1 MMARTSRRLQALAL
15 LLVLAPLAV
24 RAQLSSVPNLST
36 ATQSTSAQST
46 GKTTQNTNTGT
57 KTQTNNGASSSATN
71 TFQLTNAPNLSTGSS
86 SSGGR
91 ANPTG
96 TFTNAPIHLT
106 GLPTIA
112 GAGIPTLVIPFT
124 ANAPFMQKSS
134 LPEGTFF
141 IAVGATLAFLGACVL
156 LWRLLVAWSINRSV
170 RRTAAASMQLN
181 EKSQSGSYWRST
193 SNNKS
198 NGYNRVSTGGKGS
211 LYKDVGGYSNVSLDN
226 LTAAGK
232 TSKSHYRDSVT
243 ERHTSAHS
251 AAPPTNLF
259 FSPTAQA
266 AQHREPSH
274 RNSGYMPSGFYAS
287 PAAAQAGGG
296 GLAPAHAQS
305 NRYSAMSGQSNHS
318 PPESPSLPPQSRG
331 STLAPRDTSSREGLR
346 APPSRDGLSSQRNSA
361 YMYAQPSS
369 SSLFMGGSSV
379 SDLPGSRAP
388 SAYLEELFDNHG
400 VGPRERF

>member
-1 MMARTSRRLQALAL
+1 MQALAL
-15 LLVLAPLAV
+15 LLVLAPLAA

-36 ATQSTSAQST
+36 ATESTTAQTT
-46 GKTTQNTNTGT
+46 GKTTQTTNGGTNTQ
-57 KTQTNNGASSSATN
+57 KTNNDASSTDTN
-71 TFQLTNAPNLSTGSS
+71 TFKLTDAPKLSTGSS
-86 SSGGR
+86 SSGGL

-96 TFTNAPIHLT
+96 TFTNAPVHLT

-141 IAVGATLAFLGACVL
+141 IAVGAVLAFLGACVL

-193 SNNKS
+193 SNN

-226 LTAAGK
+226 LTSAGK
-232 TSKSHYRDSVT
+232 TSKPHFRDSVT
-243 ERHTSAHS
+243 ERHTSS
-251 AAPPTNLF
+251 NAPPPTLF

-266 AQHREPSH
+266 AQQRDSVH

-287 PAAAQAGGG
+287 PAAAQAGAGLPNTTTG
-296 GLAPAHAQS
+296 GLAPGHGHS
-305 NRYSAMSGQSNHS
+305 NRYSGVSMQSGPS
-318 PPESPSLPPQSRG
+318 PPPSPSLPPQSRG
-331 STLAPRDTSSREGLR
+331 STLAPRDTTSRDGLR
-346 APPSRDGLSSQRNSA
+346 APPSRDGLSSNRNSA

-400 VGPRERF
+400 NGPRERF

>member
-1 MMARTSRRLQALAL
+1 
-15 LLVLAPLAV
+15 
-24 RAQLSSVPNLST
+24 
-36 ATQSTSAQST
+36 
-46 GKTTQNTNTGT
+46 
-57 KTQTNNGASSSATN
+57 
-71 TFQLTNAPNLSTGSS
+71 
-86 SSGGR
+86 
-91 ANPTG
+91 
-96 TFTNAPIHLT
+96 
-106 GLPTIA
+106 
-112 GAGIPTLVIPFT
+112 
-124 ANAPFMQKSS
+124 MQKSS

-193 SNNKS
+193 SNNK
-198 NGYNRVSTGGKGS
+198 NNRYNRVSPGGGKGS

-232 TSKSHYRDSVT
+232 TSKPHYRDSVT

-251 AAPPTNLF
+251 TAPPTNLF

-266 AQHREPSH
+266 AHRDPSH

-296 GLAPAHAQS
+296 GLAPGHTHGQS
-305 NRYSAMSGQSNHS
+305 NRYSGVSAQSGPS
-318 PPESPSLPPQSRG
+318 PPPSPSLPPQSRG
-331 STLAPRDTSSREGLR
+331 STLAPRDNSSRDGLR
-346 APPSRDGLSSQRNSA
+346 APPSRDGLSSTRNSA

-400 VGPRERF
+400 NGPRERF